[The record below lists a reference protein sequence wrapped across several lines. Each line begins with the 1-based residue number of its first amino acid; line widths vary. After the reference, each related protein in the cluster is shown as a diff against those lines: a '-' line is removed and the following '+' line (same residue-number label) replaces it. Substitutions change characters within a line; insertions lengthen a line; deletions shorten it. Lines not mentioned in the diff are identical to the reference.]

1 MATNLQGSPPV
12 APPEGGGALL
22 RRARIPAPRRLA
34 KRLDLRSQ
42 PRPLRR
48 RRLLYGADRGR
59 DAALRLQ
66 PPLRV
71 VCATHDELHN
81 AYLWAGGRRADP
93 TFRLT
98 FCCAN
103 HGLLCVSIARLKLW
117 EDAENWHGEAVPSS
131 KL

>member
-1 MATNLQGSPPV
+1 MH
-12 APPEGGGALL
+12 EGGANG
-22 RRARIPAPRRLA
+22 RR
-34 KRLDLRSQ
+34 
-42 PRPLRR
+42 
-48 RRLLYGADRGR
+48 
-59 DAALRLQ
+59 
-66 PPLRV
+66 PLRV

-98 FCCAN
+98 FFCAN

-117 EDAENWHGEAVPSS
+117 EDAENWHGAAVPSS